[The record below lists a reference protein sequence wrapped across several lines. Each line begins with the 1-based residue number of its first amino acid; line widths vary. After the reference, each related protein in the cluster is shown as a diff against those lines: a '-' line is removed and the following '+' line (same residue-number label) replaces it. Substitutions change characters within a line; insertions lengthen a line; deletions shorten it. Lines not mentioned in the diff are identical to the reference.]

1 MSAASSPVA
10 MFYGN
15 EDPLVPLAN
24 GNALDAALTS
34 FEIEHTYTIYE
45 GGHGDNWSDAD
56 ILDLQEQISG
66 FIEGYLP
73 ID

>member
-1 MSAASSPVA
+1 

-34 FEIEHTYTIYE
+34 FEIEHTYSIYE

-56 ILDLQEQISG
+56 ILDLQQQISE
-66 FIEGYLP
+66 FITLNLF